1 MFQNVQPVQTFFFGL
16 LACLIGWSLARGIN
30 SIRAGQGYWIV
41 YPLGLILF
49 VGGMLFFGFGEA
61 SLTPPQTSF
70 ATWLVVGILFGIVFV
85 VNLIG
90 LPLLQRRFSPQFVLF
105 LSYATALFFV
115 GGFMS
120 WMVYSTAQ
128 TPTARMGE
136 MLVPVVL
143 FVLGLAVGVIGLW
156 KSVRGEI

>member
-1 MFQNVQPVQTFFFGL
+1 MSQNVQPIQTFFFGR

-30 SIRAGQGYWIV
+30 SIRTGQAYWIV

-61 SLTPPQTSF
+61 SLTPPQTSI
-70 ATWLVVGILFGIVFV
+70 ATWLVVGILFGTVFV

-90 LPLLQRRFSPQFVLF
+90 LPLLQRWLSPITVRF
-105 LSYATALFFV
+105 LSYTMALFLV

-120 WMVYSTAQ
+120 WMVYSTTL
-128 TPTARMGE
+128 TPTALMSE
-136 MLVPVVL
+136 MLVPMVL
-143 FVLGLAVGVIGLW
+143 FVLGLVVGAMGLW
-156 KSVRGEI
+156 KWARGEI